1 MFEDFLPIFVLI
13 VITTALATF
22 VLVMSRIFGPFRPTR
37 RKLMPYESGMDP
49 IGPAIRRIPVKFYLV
64 AVSFIV
70 FDIEVVFFLPWAVVY
85 RQLGMYALA
94 TMGFFTFVL
103 LVGYIYEW
111 KRGGLE
117 WE

>member
-1 MFEDFLPIFVLI
+1 VLADFFPIGVLI
-13 VITTALATF
+13 LMTTALVIF
-22 VLVMSRIFGPFRPTR
+22 VNVLSRLVGPFRPNR

-49 IGPAIRRIPVKFYLV
+49 IGPAIRRVPVKFYLV

-70 FDIEVVFFLPWAVVY
+70 FDIEVIFFLPWAVVF
-85 RQLGMYALA
+85 RQMGLYALA
-94 TMGFFTFVL
+94 AMGFFTFVL
-103 LVGYIYEW
+103 LVGYAYEW

>member
-1 MFEDFLPIFVLI
+1 VFQDFLPIFVLI
-13 VITTALATF
+13 VITTALATL
-22 VLVMSRIFGPFRPTR
+22 VLVMSRIFGPFRPSR
-37 RKLMPYESGMDP
+37 RKLMPYESGVDP

-85 RQLGMYALA
+85 RQMGMYALA
-94 TMGFFTFVL
+94 TMAFFTFVL
-103 LVGYIYEW
+103 LVGYVYEW